1 MFQCFRLYVNILEVF
16 MTHKMVWKLKL
27 AVLILMAVFYCGPKS
42 AATMIPL
49 STENLTSESTLII
62 VGKVQH
68 LKSEWSEDKKSIYT
82 VATVTVEKT
91 IKGKGADKKLKIIY
105 EGGEID
111 GIGMRVSDIAIPDV
125 GYRMLLFLKPA
136 KSRKLER
143 LYTNVGKAQGQYKI
157 GSDGIARKAGYL
169 VEGTPKNIDNNIPLE
184 VLIEKIKNVR
194 DE

>member
-1 MFQCFRLYVNILEVF
+1 
-16 MTHKMVWKLKL
+16 MTHKMVWGLKL
-27 AVLILMAVFYCGPKS
+27 AVLILLVAFYYLPKT

-49 STENLTSESTLII
+49 STENLTSEATLII
-62 VGKVQH
+62 VGNVRH

-82 VATVTVEKT
+82 VATLTVQKT
-91 IKGKGADKKLKIIY
+91 IKGKAAEDTLKIIY

-125 GYRMLLFLKPA
+125 GDRVLLFLKPA
-136 KSRKLER
+136 NVRKRER
-143 LYTNVGKAQGQYKI
+143 LYTNVGKAQGQYRI
-157 GSDGIARKAGYL
+157 GRDGIARKAGYS
-169 VEGTPKNIDNNIPLE
+169 VEGSPKDIDNNIPLE